1 MNGAELLKG
10 VDFVSRERNISKEVI
25 FSSIEKA
32 VRLAIQKCFDDEE
45 GIAVTIDR
53 QSGVMQALKGEK
65 ELATEELGRIPA
77 QAAKQVLI
85 QNFREE
91 ESNAVFNEFDA
102 KKGELVHGT
111 VGRFEGGAATVSLGK
126 TECLLPRGE
135 QIPGETHHV
144 GERVK
149 AVILE
154 VKRVGHRVRIILSR
168 THPDLIRRMFE
179 NEIPEINDRTIEI
192 KAVARESGYR
202 TKVAVSSVDM
212 KVDCVG
218 ACVGVRGSRI
228 KNIVDELG
236 GERIDIVPWSSDP
249 ERFAKLALA
258 PARVARVFSDAV
270 SKTIQA
276 VVDEDQLSLAIGR
289 NGQNVRLAS
298 ELTGW
303 KIDLYSSREWLER
316 GGETPLFAPLPEEVT
331 AAADVR
337 LADIGALGPATVAV
351 LEDAGYRTLND
362 IIDLDRDDF
371 LRLPGIAP
379 EEADRLMA
387 IINEL

>member
-32 VRLAIQKCFDDEE
+32 VRLAIQKCYDDED

-111 VGRFEGGAATVSLGK
+111 VGGSRAAPPRSASARPK
-126 TECLLPRGE
+126 CLLPRGE

-154 VKRVGHRVRIILSR
+154 VKRSAIASASSCRGPIPISFAACSR
-168 THPDLIRRMFE
+168 MKFPKSAT
-179 NEIPEINDRTIEI
+179 
-192 KAVARESGYR
+192 ARSRSRPWPARPAIAQKWPFPARYESGLR
-202 TKVAVSSVDM
+202 RRLRRRSRQPHQEH
-212 KVDCVG
+212 
-218 ACVGVRGSRI
+218 RG
-228 KNIVDELG
+228 
-236 GERIDIVPWSSDP
+236 
-249 ERFAKLALA
+249 
-258 PARVARVFSDAV
+258 
-270 SKTIQA
+270 
-276 VVDEDQLSLAIGR
+276 
-289 NGQNVRLAS
+289 
-298 ELTGW
+298 
-303 KIDLYSSREWLER
+303 
-316 GGETPLFAPLPEEVT
+316 
-331 AAADVR
+331 
-337 LADIGALGPATVAV
+337 
-351 LEDAGYRTLND
+351 
-362 IIDLDRDDF
+362 
-371 LRLPGIAP
+371 
-379 EEADRLMA
+379 
-387 IINEL
+387 

>member
-32 VRLAIQKCFDDEE
+32 VRLAIQKCYDDED

-126 TECLLPRGE
+126 TERLLPRGE

-154 VKRVGHRVRIILSR
+154 VQARRPSGRALFCRGRIPISCGGCSR
-168 THPDLIRRMFE
+168 TRFQRSTTAPLRS
-179 NEIPEINDRTIEI
+179 
-192 KAVARESGYR
+192 K
-202 TKVAVSSVDM
+202 
-212 KVDCVG
+212 
-218 ACVGVRGSRI
+218 
-228 KNIVDELG
+228 
-236 GERIDIVPWSSDP
+236 PW
-249 ERFAKLALA
+249 
-258 PARVARVFSDAV
+258 PARR
-270 SKTIQA
+270 
-276 VVDEDQLSLAIGR
+276 
-289 NGQNVRLAS
+289 
-298 ELTGW
+298 
-303 KIDLYSSREWLER
+303 
-316 GGETPLFAPLPEEVT
+316 
-331 AAADVR
+331 
-337 LADIGALGPATVAV
+337 
-351 LEDAGYRTLND
+351 
-362 IIDLDRDDF
+362 
-371 LRLPGIAP
+371 GIARRWRYP
-379 EEADRLMA
+379 AS
-387 IINEL
+387 I